1 MGAAGAG
8 AAGTEAAQEGT
19 TAGGTTTLEK
29 GVFGGGSGGELLEDS
44 DFSVNTILKQLESIQ
59 QGSPKNIVILGTRHC
74 SFLHQQIIELLSFA
88 LVLSD
93 NHIFTS
99 GATGTHAAAIRGA
112 LRAGNQE
119 LLTVILPQTIQRQPQ
134 EIRDLLGQAR
144 APPPPSPEHAASSS
158 AAAPPHRRTCP
169 EPRRHH
175 RPQVNR
181 VIELGHDTLP
191 LDAASRICN
200 SELLSKGD
208 QASAPAISRGK
219 EFRGAAAARR
229 PHSARHP
236 PPPPLS
242 PPRASLAV
250 DRLRVPRLED
260 AARDD
265 RGGEGDAAPRHRP
278 LPRLRL
284 ERYRHRQT
292 HHARP
297 ARALSLSVSPSPR
310 VSRARGLLAG
320 VHTRLAD
327 DRVSLFYESL
337 YMNPLNKTKLSL
349 GLEGAQR
356 HAPKAT
362 SAEIGRQKSNAKVVT
377 SPSFLSLPSSSR
389 MSSGLAGSTTWKFF
403 LLASFA
409 RE

>member
-1 MGAAGAG
+1 MPELDHAVDLRAVVAARLRAR
-8 AAGTEAAQEGT
+8 AAVRWRVRRA
-19 TAGGTTTLEK
+19 LC
-29 GVFGGGSGGELLEDS
+29 VFGGDGGGELLEDS

-144 APPPPSPEHAASSS
+144 APPPPSPNTQRPPP
-158 AAAPPHRRTCP
+158 APPHRRRALSP
-169 EPRRHH
+169 PR

-208 QASAPAISRGK
+208 QARARNFRSKNSAPPPA
-219 EFRGAAAARR
+219 FR
-229 PHSARHP
+229 P
-236 PPPPLS
+236 PPATAAEPF
-242 PPRASLAV
+242 LAC
-250 DRLRVPRLED
+250 
-260 AARDD
+260 
-265 RGGEGDAAPRHRP
+265 
-278 LPRLRL
+278 
-284 ERYRHRQT
+284 
-292 HHARP
+292 
-297 ARALSLSVSPSPR
+297 S
-310 VSRARGLLAG
+310 
-320 VHTRLAD
+320 
-327 DRVSLFYESL
+327 
-337 YMNPLNKTKLSL
+337 
-349 GLEGAQR
+349 
-356 HAPKAT
+356 
-362 SAEIGRQKSNAKVVT
+362 
-377 SPSFLSLPSSSR
+377 
-389 MSSGLAGSTTWKFF
+389 
-403 LLASFA
+403 
-409 RE
+409 